1 MPGRQHRKLSCC
13 LGLGDACEAA
23 GVGGGD
29 QGKPALA
36 WPYGAEEWWPPAGQ
50 AWPCG
55 WGWDWAGGQGRV
67 ESECFIGSERT
78 ETKTSSLGRWDVLE
92 MDGGDGCTTM

>member
-55 WGWDWAGGQGRV
+55 WGWDWASYSRPPWQNMERVPGGPKGWR
-67 ESECFIGSERT
+67 
-78 ETKTSSLGRWDVLE
+78 RWH
-92 MDGGDGCTTM
+92 

>member
-55 WGWDWAGGQGRV
+55 WGWDWASHSRPPRQNMERVPGGPKAWR
-67 ESECFIGSERT
+67 
-78 ETKTSSLGRWDVLE
+78 RWH
-92 MDGGDGCTTM
+92 